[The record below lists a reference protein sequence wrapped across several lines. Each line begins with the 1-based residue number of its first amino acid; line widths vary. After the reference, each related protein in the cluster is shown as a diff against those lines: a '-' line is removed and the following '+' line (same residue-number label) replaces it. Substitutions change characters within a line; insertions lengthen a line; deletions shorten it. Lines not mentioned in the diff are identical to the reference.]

1 MPEHSELCNLS
12 VQLFTIPEVASDLL
26 KEKILESVLT
36 AVQRLQNQLL
46 DVKDGVTQAK
56 GLGECGEMW
65 NHWFRM
71 LHDLGYLF
79 YHASV
84 CQYFLATQ
92 AVQEMVVELMVPLWR
107 LCAQKREERVDRLGD
122 LLHLQFL
129 DVSENLLGPSPGAAL
144 QMIGNCCKLTVI
156 CVAGNPFVDDT
167 CDYRYQLI
175 DLCPSLRMVDGEET
189 PEASFQELRP
199 WYSCLIAGLK
209 RCSNFQ
215 STFNCAAFSS
225 FHLPLLRLLS
235 SCMHW
240 ELLQNA
246 EQPGDWRELF
256 PSDFLV
262 HTMTH
267 LVRTLRFE
275 DWRWTQ
281 NDGFSRAE
289 IQNGLWVRNGQSM
302 HKQQSDYRQNL
313 RQWDILA
320 FQACMLL
327 MDLYEEAEPLACLW
341 TGLGESWV
349 KVAVQLR
356 FRLFWTVLAQ
366 ALNEMM
372 PIEVSLCRRRWESR
386 YARCSVI
393 LQRFFI
399 QILAKPMSVAELTP
413 LIPKEWRAAPA
424 MHHPAA
430 VWRMFPS
437 PKELQAREPQV
448 TEVLDLVALRKDQK
462 FQLKAKSWAYFDC
475 LMAEAFPMR
484 RTRESWE
491 KGGASRDP
499 QMLKTALWGVLAVLV
514 GSSCPKPGK
523 VDFRACQTDVTLGGT
538 VAPLPSQPADAA
550 LCASNQGCANLG
562 LPGNCCPASGGQYL
576 SCCDSSRRLAE
587 PDT

>member
-1 MPEHSELCNLS
+1 MGSLS
-12 VQLFTIPEVASDLL
+12 LANRQLMVLPDLTDLGSVARLPL
-26 KEKILESVLT
+26 QLP
-36 AVQRLQNQLL
+36 RLQSL
-46 DVKDGVTQAK
+46 
-56 GLGECGEMW
+56 
-65 NHWFRM
+65 
-71 LHDLGYLF
+71 
-79 YHASV
+79 
-84 CQYFLATQ
+84 
-92 AVQEMVVELMVPLWR
+92 R
-107 LCAQKREERVDRLGD
+107 LQRNRLRRVDRLGD

-167 CDYRYQLI
+167 CLTFHTDIELEQGDYRYQLI

-189 PEASFQELRP
+189 WAVKGSKPGIQLSERLGCTWVIRQREGSFLDDGCILNGSAGKEFLQQVIKAYTWYQYGSQVRVSLASAVLPDQTRPQLPAANPWEGFLLEIEILRAMKPFSDFCRRPEASFQELRP

-275 DWRWTQ
+275 
-281 NDGFSRAE
+281 AE

-341 TGLGESWV
+341 TAAFEEKGSGCSVSALDSWKRLWSDEV

-413 LIPKEWRAAPA
+413 LIPKE
-424 MHHPAA
+424 
-430 VWRMFPS
+430 
-437 PKELQAREPQV
+437 LQAREPQV

-475 LMAEAFPMR
+475 LMASTPAEFDWTCMVWR
-484 RTRESWE
+484 QM
-491 KGGASRDP
+491 GLAS
-499 QMLKTALWGVLAVLV
+499 
-514 GSSCPKPGK
+514 
-523 VDFRACQTDVTLGGT
+523 
-538 VAPLPSQPADAA
+538 
-550 LCASNQGCANLG
+550 
-562 LPGNCCPASGGQYL
+562 
-576 SCCDSSRRLAE
+576 
-587 PDT
+587 

>member
-1 MPEHSELCNLS
+1 MLQHIMKSLTVLHVCWLE
-12 VQLFTIPEVASDLL
+12 QVASDLL

-107 LCAQKREERVDRLGD
+107 LCAQKREERAHILYERRTSEGF
-122 LLHLQFL
+122 LLEIEILR
-129 DVSENLLGPSPGAAL
+129 A
-144 QMIGNCCKLTVI
+144 MK
-156 CVAGNPFVDDT
+156 PFSDF
-167 CDYRYQLI
+167 CR
-175 DLCPSLRMVDGEET
+175 R

-262 HTMTH
+262 HSMTH

-275 DWRWTQ
+275 
-281 NDGFSRAE
+281 AE

-341 TGLGESWV
+341 TAAFEEKGSGCSVSALDSWKRLWSDEV

-413 LIPKEWRAAPA
+413 LIPKE
-424 MHHPAA
+424 
-430 VWRMFPS
+430 
-437 PKELQAREPQV
+437 LQAREPQV

-475 LMAEAFPMR
+475 LMASTPAEFDWTCMVWR
-484 RTRESWE
+484 QM
-491 KGGASRDP
+491 GLAS
-499 QMLKTALWGVLAVLV
+499 
-514 GSSCPKPGK
+514 
-523 VDFRACQTDVTLGGT
+523 
-538 VAPLPSQPADAA
+538 
-550 LCASNQGCANLG
+550 
-562 LPGNCCPASGGQYL
+562 
-576 SCCDSSRRLAE
+576 
-587 PDT
+587 